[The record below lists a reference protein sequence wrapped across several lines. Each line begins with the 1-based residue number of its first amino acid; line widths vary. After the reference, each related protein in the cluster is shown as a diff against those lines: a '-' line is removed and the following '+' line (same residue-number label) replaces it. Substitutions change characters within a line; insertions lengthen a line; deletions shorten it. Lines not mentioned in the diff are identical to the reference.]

1 MKSIKFLSLA
11 FACLC
16 VFPAAQAGESLGDKL
31 RGLLGDLSPASS
43 ATEEFLDPDD
53 AFALSAEVVGAN
65 NVNVHWEIADG
76 YYLYRDQFRFA
87 MDTPGVELVDQALPP
102 GKLKTDPEFGDVF
115 VFYDAVDVNLSL
127 VRRRPDISSIEL
139 TVVSQGCK
147 DGFICYPPQT
157 RHVALQLPA
166 AGVDSDTRISGSR
179 AATPMPAASV
189 IQSQQDRV
197 STSLKEKNILV
208 NILVFFGFG
217 LLLSLTPCIFP
228 MIPILSGI
236 IVGQGHSIAA
246 RHAFF
251 LSLSYVVM
259 MALTYAVL
267 GVIAG
272 SFQINLQAA
281 SQNAWA
287 ISLFSLVFV
296 LLALSMF
303 GFYELQLPAG
313 WQERLNQIGQRQK
326 SGSLLG
332 AGIMG
337 VLSAI
342 IVGPCIAPPLAGALL
357 YISQTG
363 NAVLGG
369 AALFA
374 MGLGL
379 GVPLLIIGTSA
390 GKLLP
395 RAGAWMKTVKYIF
408 GVLMLAV
415 AIWFMGRI
423 LPGSLTLFL
432 WGLLLTVCAIYLG
445 ALERIDTT
453 RGWQKFRKGIA
464 IVAIV
469 YGIALIIGAAGGSQ
483 DVFRPLQ
490 LTTNDSAR
498 ESVLQFEKIK
508 SISDLDKVLVNAR
521 QQGQIVMLDFYAD
534 WCITCKEMERFTF
547 PKQAVQTALADV
559 RLLKADVT
567 ANDEIDK
574 ELMQHFDIIGPP
586 AILFFVNGE
595 EKRAYRLVGFIRA
608 DDFVRHIRQV
618 MAL

>member
-16 VFPAAQAGESLGDKL
+16 VFSTVHAVESLGDKL
-31 RGLLGDLSPASS
+31 GNLLGDLSPSS
-43 ATEEFLDPDD
+43 PFGEEFLDPDE
-53 AFALSAEVVGAN
+53 AFALSAEVQGSERIN
-65 NVNVHWEIADG
+65 IHWDIADG
-76 YYLYRDQFRFA
+76 YYLYRDRLQFKI
-87 MDTPGVELVDQALPP
+87 DTPGVELARQALPP
-102 GKLKTDPEFGDVF
+102 GKLKADPLFGDVF
-115 VFYDAVDVNLSL
+115 VYYGDVDVSL
-127 VRRRPDISSIEL
+127 PLLRQRSDISNIEL

-147 DGFICYPPQT
+147 DGSVCYPPQT
-157 RHVALQLPA
+157 RKLALQLPA
-166 AGVDSDTRISGSR
+166 AGAGNESGL
-179 AATPMPAASV
+179 ATAGTPASTPGAT
-189 IQSQQDRV
+189 IMQSQQDRI
-197 STSLKEKNILV
+197 SHSLREQSILV

-236 IVGQGHSIAA
+236 IVGQGHSIGP
-246 RHAFF
+246 RLAFL
-251 LSLSYVVM
+251 LSLSYVVT

-287 ISLFSLVFV
+287 ITLFSLVFV

-303 GFYELQLPAG
+303 GFYELQLPTR
-313 WQERLNQIGQRQK
+313 WQDRLNRWGQRQK

-342 IVGPCIAPPLAGALL
+342 IVGPCVAPPLAGALL

-363 NAVLGG
+363 NAALGG

-374 MGLGL
+374 LGLGL

-395 RAGAWMKTVKYIF
+395 RAGAWMQTVKYIF

-423 LPGSLTLFL
+423 LPGALTLFL
-432 WGLLLTVCAIYLG
+432 WGLLFTVCAVYMG
-445 ALERIDTT
+445 ALERLDMAS
-453 RGWQKFRKGIA
+453 GWQKLRKGLA

-483 DVFRPLQ
+483 DIFRPLQ
-490 LTTNDSAR
+490 LTGSDNTS
-498 ESVLQFEKIK
+498 ESILPFEKIK
-508 SISDLDKVLVNAR
+508 SATDLDRILADAR
-521 QQGQIVMLDFYAD
+521 QQGQVVMLDFYAD

-547 PKQAVQTALADV
+547 PRQEVRAALSDM

-567 ANDEIDK
+567 ANNDMDQ
-574 ELMQHFDIIGPP
+574 ELMRRFDIIGPP
-586 AILFFVNGE
+586 AILFFVYGE
-595 EKRAYRLVGFIRA
+595 EQRAYRLVGFIRA
-608 DDFVRHIRQV
+608 DDFVRHLRQV
-618 MAL
+618 KAL